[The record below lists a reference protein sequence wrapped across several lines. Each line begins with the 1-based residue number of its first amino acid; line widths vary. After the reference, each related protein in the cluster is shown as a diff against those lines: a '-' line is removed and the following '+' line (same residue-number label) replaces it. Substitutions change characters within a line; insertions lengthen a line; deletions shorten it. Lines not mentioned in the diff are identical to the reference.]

1 MQSEVG
7 VRAPGASRA
16 SRSRGATEVESGAAP
31 REIDRRAFWPQRIWW
46 TVVGCLLINWSI
58 QLLSAAT
65 SYSWVALPV
74 VVLGA
79 WGLATVV
86 ASWLPDGIAL
96 PGRLSSA
103 LPWLT
108 ALLTVATFVVWAY
121 VQVRSAPG
129 YGTDELAFDQYAA
142 QLTHH
147 GLNPYLHSMAPAFPL
162 FRVSPDGYT
171 YSVTGA
177 PVTQLSYPALSFLLY
192 VPLLALGFTSQLA
205 VMVNVAAWALTVLL
219 IFGLLPKGVRPAA
232 LVIGSIAVYVSY
244 AVGGVT
250 DVIYMPLL
258 VLAAYRWNEFGRS
271 RISYLGPVMLGL
283 AMAVKQT
290 PWPLLPFILCA
301 LALEEHARAGGAAA
315 LRRCARYLA
324 LTGGAFLLPNIWYLA
339 VSPGKWIS
347 GIFTPIVHPLVPA
360 GQGAIALSLFL
371 HIGGG
376 SLVAFTIAMIAL
388 GLALLVV
395 YVGTYPL
402 LRPAT
407 FILPAL
413 VLFFASR
420 SYGSYLVSLVP
431 AALVGAVTLR
441 GSVGSSQPALTV
453 PLLRSRVWAAAILAT
468 TVIFA
473 AALAFALTSGQP
485 LRLHVGGIRT
495 TGQLATIEQ
504 LNVSATNTTSMQVS
518 PSFTVDEGG
527 AITTFWHVV
536 KGPRTLAPGATATYT
551 IVAPNMPAQPSISG
565 GFTVL
570 AFSRGPAAVSS
581 TSPYEPSAMHV
592 ALTPEAVNGI
602 MPIGRSIVI
611 HAQLLDQLDRRVRRA
626 NVPVYLGQIIYDQSG
641 LELGEATIN
650 SAAPGQTPV
659 RAYTNADGTATFTLV
674 GTQAASDPIYFEANL
689 VQSSEFYPY
698 GYSEIL
704 PIRFGER

>member
-1 MQSEVG
+1 MRSEAG
-7 VRAPGASRA
+7 VRAPGARRA
-16 SRSRGATEVESGAAP
+16 SRSRPTSETESGAAP
-31 REIDRRAFWPQRIWW
+31 RETDLRAFWPQRIWW
-46 TVVGCLLINWSI
+46 TVVGCVLINWSI

-65 SYSWVALPV
+65 SYSWVAAPV

-79 WGLATVV
+79 WGLATVL
-86 ASWLPDGIAL
+86 ASWLPEQVAL
-96 PGRLSSA
+96 PRPLRGA
-103 LPWLT
+103 LPWAT
-108 ALLTVATFVVWAY
+108 ALLTVATFVIWAY

-142 QLTHH
+142 VLTQH

-171 YSVTGA
+171 YSVAGM

-192 VPLLALGFTSQLA
+192 VPLLALGLSSQLA
-205 VMVNVAAWALTVLL
+205 VMVNVAAWSLTVLL
-219 IFGLLPKGVRPAA
+219 IFALLPKGVRPAA
-232 LVIGSIAVYVSY
+232 LVIASVAVYVSY

-250 DVIYMPLL
+250 DVLYMPLL
-258 VLAAYRWNEFGRS
+258 VLAAYRWNELGRS

-301 LALEEHARAGGAAA
+301 LALDEHARAGGAAA
-315 LRRCARYLA
+315 LRTCARYLA
-324 LTGGAFLLPNIWYLA
+324 LAGGAFLAPNLWYLV
-339 VSPGKWIS
+339 VSPGRWLS

-360 GQGAIALSLFL
+360 GQGAVALSLFMR
-371 HIGGG
+371 IGGG
-376 SLVAFTIAMIAL
+376 SLVAFTIATIAL
-388 GLALLVV
+388 GLVLLVL

-441 GSVGSSQPALTV
+441 PGAGSFRPHAAT
-453 PLLRSRVWAAAILAT
+453 LLRGRAWGAAILVSAA
-468 TVIFA
+468 VFA
-473 AALAFALTSGQP
+473 VALVYALTARQP
-485 LRLHVGGIRT
+485 LRLRVAGIRT

-504 LNVSATNTTSMQVS
+504 LKVSATNTSGTEVR

-527 AITTFWHVV
+527 AITTFWHIVR
-536 KGPRTLAPGATATYT
+536 GPRTLTPGASATYT

-592 ALTPEAVNGI
+592 ALTPDAVNAI
-602 MPIGRSIVI
+602 VPVGRPVTI
-611 HAQLLDQLDRRVRRA
+611 HAELLDPLNQRVRRA
-626 NVPVYLGQIIYDQSG
+626 NVPVYLGQIIYEQSG

-659 RAYTNADGTATFTLV
+659 SAYTDAQGVATFTLV
-674 GTQAASDPIYFEANL
+674 GTQATSDPVYFEANL
-689 VQSSEFYPY
+689 VQSSQFYPY
-698 GYSEIL
+698 GYSKIL
-704 PIRFGER
+704 PIRFGRR